1 MKRLREILLNIQKLE
16 SAASVLHWDQETYM
30 PEGGGQFRAEQLAY
44 LSLLKHRMATG
55 DKLRNELSRH
65 IDPDSGKIVN
75 ITLSED
81 EKRLVYL
88 VWKDIKKL
96 TALPDS
102 FVEEMSRH
110 VSNSQQA
117 WIKARKN
124 SDFSAFAPYLEKM
137 IELKKQE
144 AEYYGY
150 DDKPYDALLDEFE
163 PGMTTERV
171 SKLFGDLKIRL
182 VRLVERIQAKPQI
195 DTAVLKQD
203 FDTDAQWAFGMRIA
217 EAIGLDTERARQDV
231 SAHPFTIGFHP
242 DDVRITTR
250 LNKRA
255 LLSGLFSTIHES
267 GHAIYEQG
275 LSKEQYGTPL
285 GQSASF
291 GIHESQSRLWEN
303 MIGRSREFWSYAL
316 PLLQTH
322 FPQLKET
329 GPEEWYRMINRV
341 RPSLIRVEA
350 DEVTYSLH
358 IMLRFDIESR
368 MINEDIKVSD
378 LPDMWNAKMKE
389 YFGIEPGNDAE
400 GVLQDV
406 HWSMGGVGYFPS
418 YAMGNLYGAQ
428 ILEQAEKDI
437 PDLWEKT
444 AAGDFLPLKTWL
456 NKNVHLR
463 GRRYDPEDLIKVI
476 SGKALSADAFMD
488 YLEEKYGGIYK
499 LER

>member
-1 MKRLREILLNIQKLE
+1 MKRLKEILLNIQKLS

-30 PEGGGQFRAEQLAY
+30 PEGGGAFRADQLAY
-44 LSLLKHRMATG
+44 LSLLKHQMATG
-55 DKLRNELSRH
+55 KKIRHELERH
-65 IDPDSGKIVN
+65 IDYDSGKIIN
-75 ITLSED
+75 ITLSKD
-81 EKRLVYL
+81 EKRLVQL
-88 VWKDIKKL
+88 VRKDLKKL
-96 TALPDS
+96 TALPDD

-124 SDFSAFAPYLEKM
+124 SDFSAFSPYLEKM
-137 IELKKQE
+137 IALKKQE

-150 DDKPYDALLDEFE
+150 EDKPYDALLDDFE
-163 PGMTTERV
+163 PGMTTDRIAR
-171 SKLFGDLKIRL
+171 LFDGLKVRL
-182 VRLVERIQAKPQI
+182 VALVERIQAQEQI
-195 DTAVLKQD
+195 DATVLKQK
-203 FDTDAQWAFGMRIA
+203 FDTKEQWSFGMKIA
-217 EAIGLDTERARQDV
+217 EAIGLDMKHARQDV
-231 SAHPFTIGFHP
+231 SVHPFTIGLHP

-250 LNKRA
+250 LNEEA

-275 LSKEQYGTPL
+275 LSKEHYGTPL
-285 GQSASF
+285 GESASF

-316 PLLQTH
+316 PLLQTY

-329 GPEEWYRMINRV
+329 GLEEWYRMINV
-341 RPSLIRVEA
+341 VKPSLIRVEA

-378 LPDMWNAKMKE
+378 LPDLWNAGMKE
-389 YFGIEPGNDAE
+389 YFGIEPKNDAE
-400 GVLQDV
+400 GILQDV

-428 ILEQAEKDI
+428 IFEQAKKDI
-437 PDLWEKT
+437 PDLYGKT
-444 AAGDFLPLKTWL
+444 GAGDFLPLTTWL
-456 NKNVHLR
+456 KKNVHLQ
-463 GRRYDPEDLIKVI
+463 GRRYDPEKLIEVI
-476 SGKALSADAFMD
+476 SGKPLSPDPFMD
-488 YLEEKYGGIYK
+488 YLEKKYTEIYR
-499 LER
+499 L

>member
-1 MKRLREILLNIQKLE
+1 MKRLKEILSNIQKLE
-16 SAASVLHWDQETYM
+16 SAASVLHWDQETHM
-30 PEGGGQFRAEQLAY
+30 PEGGGAFRAEQLAY
-44 LSLLKHRMATG
+44 LALIKHRMVTG
-55 DKLRNELSRH
+55 RELRDELIRH
-65 IDPDSGKIVN
+65 IDYDSGKIVN
-75 ITLSED
+75 ITLSRD
-81 EKRLVYL
+81 EKRLVSL
-88 VWKDIKKL
+88 VRKDLKKL
-96 TALPDS
+96 TALPDR
-102 FVEEMSRH
+102 FVETMSRH

-124 SDFSAFAPYLEKM
+124 KDFSAFAPYLEKM

-150 DDKPYDALLDEFE
+150 EDKPYDALLDEFE

-171 SKLFGDLKIRL
+171 AALFGELKPRL
-182 VRLVERIQAKPQI
+182 TGLVERLQRKDPADRKILEQK
-195 DTAVLKQD
+195 
-203 FDTDAQWAFGMRIA
+203 FDTGEQWAFGMKIA
-217 EAIGLDTERARQDV
+217 EAIGLDLQRARQDV

-250 LNKRA
+250 LNEDD

-275 LSKEQYGTPL
+275 LSKEYYGTPL

-322 FPQLKET
+322 FPKLKEA
-329 GPEEWYRMINRV
+329 GLEDWYRMINVV

-368 MINEDIKVSD
+368 MINEDMKVDD
-378 LPDMWNAKMKE
+378 LPGLWNAKVQE
-389 YFGIEPGNDAE
+389 YLGIKPKNDAE

-406 HWSMGGVGYFPS
+406 HWSMGGIGYFPS
-418 YAMGNLYGAQ
+418 YAMGNLYAAQ
-428 ILEQAEKDI
+428 IFGQAQKAI
-437 PDLWEKT
+437 PDLLERT

-456 NKNVHLR
+456 NKEVHLQ
-463 GRRYDPEDLIKVI
+463 GRRYDPEDLVKVI
-476 SGKALSADAFMD
+476 TGKALSADPFMD
-488 YLEEKYGGIYK
+488 YLEEKYGEIYR
-499 LER
+499 L